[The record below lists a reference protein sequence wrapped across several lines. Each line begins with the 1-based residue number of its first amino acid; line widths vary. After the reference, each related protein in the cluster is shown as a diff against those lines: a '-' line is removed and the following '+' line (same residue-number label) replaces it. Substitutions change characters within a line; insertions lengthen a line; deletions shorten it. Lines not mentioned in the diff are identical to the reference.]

1 MIQPT
6 RISKRSAQ
14 AAVLLVC
21 TALAAAAQQPARD
34 VRVVADVKGQPILVA
49 DVQQQ
54 LAANRKQAAAEG
66 RLDAFGSKAPAVA
79 LDQLVSAR
87 LFALAAREQGL
98 DQRADIRRQIE
109 QLVDQFLAET
119 VVAERAA
126 QVPLGDDALQR
137 YYEAHPA
144 EFEQPGRVRARHIVV
159 KTRAEADAILGR
171 LRRSADFAQIA
182 KASNIDSTRDTGGEL
197 GWVPRGVMVPAFDK
211 ALFAL
216 KVGEISP
223 VVQTPFGF
231 HVIKVEE
238 IEAPVRR
245 PFESVRAEVRQKV
258 LEVEVLA
265 WKASLREK
273 NPVKVN
279 EQVLST
285 VR

>member
-1 MIQPT
+1 MKPM
-6 RISKRSAQ
+6 RLSKPLAP
-14 AAVLLVC
+14 AAVLLLC
-21 TALAAAAQQPARD
+21 TSLGAAAQQAARD

-79 LDQLVSAR
+79 LDQLVSAK
-87 LFALAAREQGL
+87 LFSLAAREQGL

-126 QVPLGDDALQR
+126 QVPLGDEALRR
-137 YYEAHPA
+137 YYEAHPS

-159 KTRAEADAILGR
+159 KTQAEADAILGR

-182 KASNIDSTRDTGGEL
+182 KASNIDSTRDTAGEL
-197 GWVPRGVMVPAFDK
+197 GWVPRGVMVPAFEK
-211 ALFAL
+211 VLFAL

-238 IEAPVRR
+238 IEPPVRR
-245 PFESVRAEVRQKV
+245 PFERVAAEVRQKV
-258 LEVEVLA
+258 LEADILA

-273 NPVKVN
+273 HTVKVN

-285 VR
+285 VK

>member
-1 MIQPT
+1 MKPT
-6 RISKRSAQ
+6 RLSKRSAQ
-14 AAVLLVC
+14 AAVLLLC
-21 TALAAAAQQPARD
+21 TAVTASAQQPARD

-54 LAANRKQAAAEG
+54 LAANRKQAATEG
-66 RLDAFGSKAPAVA
+66 RLDAFGSKAPAIA
-79 LDQLVSAR
+79 LDQLISTR

-98 DQRADIRRQIE
+98 DQRADIRRQID
-109 QLVDQFLAET
+109 QLVEQFLAET

-126 QVPLGDDALQR
+126 QIPLGDEALQR

-159 KTRAEADAILGR
+159 KTQAEADAILGR
-171 LRRSADFAQIA
+171 LRRSADFVQIA

-197 GWVPRGVMVPAFDK
+197 GWVSRGVMVPAFET

-223 VVQTPFGF
+223 IVQTPFGF

-245 PFESVRAEVRQKV
+245 PFEGVRAEVRQKV
-258 LEVEVLA
+258 LEVEILA
-265 WKASLREK
+265 WKAALREK
-273 NPVKVN
+273 NPVRVN
-279 EQVLST
+279 EQVLRS